1 MIVDLSH
8 IFHSYKQKQII
19 SNFGGNMKNEVFVS
33 KGLAETLKKKREE
46 KEMRE
51 YLRRLL
57 FLERASRPIKRNGKL
72 IITEQ
77 ASKARIL
84 LEIYNS
90 SIGAYSQ
97 VWKDLVDC
105 LKDWPSDVETVQNQ
119 LSKNEREISDEEAI
133 ASLEKF
139 VGEINGLLDK
149 AKKLR
154 QEIIKR
160 DEEIKQYADSITPGS
175 DVATPASIDL
185 DQIETP
191 QDIAPTNQ
199 EEGGEDKAK
208 IGVEDL

>member
-1 MIVDLSH
+1 
-8 IFHSYKQKQII
+8 
-19 SNFGGNMKNEVFVS
+19 MKNEVFVS
-33 KGLAETLKKKREE
+33 KGLAETLKKKKEE
-46 KEMRE
+46 KDMRE

-57 FLERASRPIKRNGKL
+57 ILERASRPIKKNGKL

-97 VWKDLVDC
+97 VWKDLVDT

-139 VGEINGLLDK
+139 VTEVNGLLDK

-160 DEEIKQYADSITPGS
+160 DEEIKQYADSITPGA

-185 DQIETP
+185 DQIESP
-191 QDIAPTNQ
+191 QDISPTNQ
-199 EEGGEDKAK
+199 EIEGTNKAK
-208 IGVEDL
+208 IGVDDL

>member
-1 MIVDLSH
+1 
-8 IFHSYKQKQII
+8 
-19 SNFGGNMKNEVFVS
+19 MKNEVFVS
-33 KGLAETLKKKREE
+33 KGLAETLKRKREE

-57 FLERASRPIKRNGKL
+57 VLERASKPIKKDGKL

-119 LSKNEREISDEEAI
+119 LTKNEREVSDEEAI

-139 VGEINGLLDK
+139 VGEVNGLLDK

-154 QEIIKR
+154 EEIIKR

>member
-1 MIVDLSH
+1 
-8 IFHSYKQKQII
+8 
-19 SNFGGNMKNEVFVS
+19 MKKEVSVS
-33 KGLAETLKKKREE
+33 KELAETLKRKKAE

-51 YLRRLL
+51 YISRILV
-57 FLERASRPIKRNGKL
+57 LERASKPIKKNGKL

-97 VWKDLVDC
+97 VWKDLVDT

-133 ASLEKF
+133 ASLEKYISE
-139 VGEINGLLDK
+139 VSSLLDK
-149 AKKLR
+149 ARKLR
-154 QEIIKR
+154 EEIVKR
-160 DEEIKQYADSITPGS
+160 DEEIKQYADSITPGA
-175 DVATPASIDL
+175 DVSTPASIDV
-185 DQIETP
+185 DQVNTP
-191 QDIAPTNQ
+191 TDVKPANQ
-199 EEGGEDKAK
+199 VEGGEDKAK